1 MLKKLFALLVL
12 LVSISVYA
20 ADIPLDAKMDYNQ
33 GIDFYKLGM
42 YERAIQSFRA
52 AIKTYPDYV
61 DAYYN
66 MGTVLEYLKQYAE
79 ALNAYK
85 QVYLRSPNDYEV
97 IYKLAYISSKLE
109 DYDKVTQYTT
119 LIPVSSSYYKQAQ
132 ELASSVKTITELPQ
146 PSPINKPSKIAQYSG
161 VYDGIQSP
169 TGVTS
174 DAFGN
179 IYIAAFSDNSII
191 RITPD
196 GKRQIFVKTELIKGP
211 ISLVSD
217 SIGNLYLSN
226 YSANNVLKITPQ
238 GVISVFIANVD
249 KPYGLHI
256 DGNMLFI
263 SCQGSNQVLRQ
274 RI

>member
-226 YSANNVLKITPQ
+226 YSSNNILKNTT
-238 GVISVFIANVD
+238 N
-249 KPYGLHI
+249 
-256 DGNMLFI
+256 
-263 SCQGSNQVLRQ
+263 R
-274 RI
+274 